1 MSQESGENGYSMV
14 FREYLR
20 RSVRRALA
28 EARAAE
34 SGLPAEQREQA
45 LQTLTFALD
54 ATDAW
59 PEARDLLVALAPK
72 LDRAGWREEVV
83 PYLLRGMA
91 VSESTGDDLGL
102 AELRLQ
108 LAMVHMVMGKLDEAY
123 GELIAS
129 AADFD
134 RLEDR
139 RNRVRALNRAAYVAR
154 MQRRYPEAAALVET
168 AAALVE
174 PGDSEEAYG
183 DFVAATLALDAE
195 EWTRAMAGFNKS
207 LAGWERLGDTTMI
220 ARNLTNLGIALRG
233 AGRAGEAVACYE
245 RAIELMEQGADDINV
260 AATRMNLG
268 NVFWTTG
275 QPALALEQ
283 YRRAELVFRQAN
295 DQLRMASVAQNMG
308 LAYTDLGEFEL
319 AQTMFQTSIEYQ
331 RQRGNRR
338 GIANSLDGLGVV
350 LRAQGNRV
358 AAEATF
364 REALELL
371 DTLAGQPGTASL
383 RQEVEEHLREM
394 EESES

>member
-14 FREYLR
+14 FREYVR

-34 SGLPAEQREQA
+34 GGLPAEQREQA

-54 ATDAW
+54 ATDGW

-83 PYLLRGMA
+83 PYLLRGIA

-139 RNRVRALNRAAYVAR
+139 RNRARALNRAAYVAR
-154 MQRRYPEAAALVET
+154 MQRRYPEATALVET

-174 PGDSEEAYG
+174 PGDAEEAYG

-195 EWTRAMAGFNKS
+195 DWTRAMTGFNKS

-245 RAIELMEQGADDINV
+245 RAIELMEQGDDDINV

-275 QPALALEQ
+275 QPVRALEQ

-295 DQLRMASVAQNMG
+295 DQLRMASITQNMG

-319 AQTMFQTSIEYQ
+319 AQAMFQTSIEYQ

-350 LRAQGNRV
+350 LRAQGNRA

-394 EESES
+394 QERAS